1 MNKTKSI
8 LFSIIWTVTILIFPI
23 SSGIIAVVFELDQI
37 FTFVI
42 QGAFMLVSIIIP
54 LSYIKIKKCSF
65 AEYGFR
71 MIEKNSSKEVLFFI
85 PFFLIILPRLVM
97 GVDFQNVQY
106 VFALLFFTLCVGVAE
121 EIYFRGIIYKLL
133 KNAFISPAVIISI
146 SAVIFG
152 IGHGASII
160 GTGDIIATI
169 LQVINAF
176 LFGAVATETIFIIKS
191 LYPVMIFHFIYNFSN
206 YISVATGTTEIIC
219 ICVQVVITIITA
231 IILGLNVNRVN
242 KTKYKTSDTEK
253 TL

>member
-1 MNKTKSI
+1 
-8 LFSIIWTVTILIFPI
+8 
-23 SSGIIAVVFELDQI
+23 
-37 FTFVI
+37 
-42 QGAFMLVSIIIP
+42 
-54 LSYIKIKKCSF
+54 
-65 AEYGFR
+65 
-71 MIEKNSSKEVLFFI
+71 
-85 PFFLIILPRLVM
+85 M

-176 LFGAVATETIFIIKS
+176 CSERLRRKQYLLLKVFT
-191 LYPVMIFHFIYNFSN
+191 P
-206 YISVATGTTEIIC
+206 
-219 ICVQVVITIITA
+219 
-231 IILGLNVNRVN
+231 
-242 KTKYKTSDTEK
+242 
-253 TL
+253 